1 MAKRITGLIL
11 LILPGALLLM
21 LSGFGDI
28 KEKSFLDILQDKLN
42 RFNRD
47 FYTEKAYLVTDRFA
61 YRPGEDIWFQGF
73 VSSQTGSHKDSS
85 SKDIFVKFLNMKG
98 EEIISRR
105 YPLIDNQVTGRFLIP
120 RTSIPGKY
128 YLVAYTGWMKN
139 QDVRDVFKKEILV
152 GKYYDRRFQ
161 VDVLYDRSFYYAE
174 DSMRANIRLI
184 DPAGKPIVETEFT
197 YTLGSFNK
205 DLLKGFG
212 KTSQQGVFELKCQVP
227 STDDILILKIE
238 LKSRKISGDY
248 TLIVPA
254 ATSEPEISFHSEDGN
269 TVAGL
274 PNLMAFHSRTH
285 YGMPVSITG
294 EIIDRKGH
302 ILQAVQSNN
311 KGIGSFTYQPSEDS
325 AFLRILKPAGIA
337 RLFPLPLA
345 STGGVIL
352 HLQKADKDTAWCTL
366 LSSEGNTDSVF
377 YWVALLNRHIVWSS
391 VTKGNIRNVKIPL
404 KGSGAGIMQISV
416 FNQDERLLAERL
428 LYIAGENML
437 NTKTDRQK
445 YQSRQRVV
453 LTIDYLGKS
462 RKVDL
467 AMTVSLKQLA
477 YSPLNTGFDQELN
490 SCPYD
495 TLSKSPGISR
505 QISDI
510 ELMASAH
517 TEISWDYLLKNN
529 SQEHAYV
536 KFDGLTGIVIDK
548 KENPAQHAKVRV
560 THLPNFRFYETQ
572 SNENGYFQVMFG
584 SDVIDFNYL
593 KIDAYDALGKVNLIA
608 SINQQYSNKLKE
620 DIVHNAGNHDKQ
632 KIFNTAFFGDPDV
645 IYSLRYGSRKYF
657 KSENESRKHYDPK
670 LYSDYADALDIIQEL
685 KPFYLKNNMI
695 VFADSGENN
704 LPSHIQEGVIIVING
719 AIKGTNVNV
728 LSGIP
733 PSDITNINISESL
746 MDVHRYTPV
755 NFQGVIELT
764 TIQSMY
770 KYRQPGMQMGM
781 DILNTSR
788 EFYSPDYAI
797 ETAVN
802 NDNRKTLYWN
812 PRVTITQGL
821 PALITFYTSDVKGI
835 YYGKIEGMD
844 EEGRPVQDEFTIV
857 VE

>member
-11 LILPGALLLM
+11 LIVPVALILI

-28 KEKSFLDILQDKLN
+28 KDKSFLDILKDKLN

-73 VSSQTGSHKDSS
+73 VSSQVGFHNDSS
-85 SKDIFVKFLNMKG
+85 SEDIFVKFLNMKG

-105 YPLIDNQVTGRFLIP
+105 YPLVNNQVTGRFLVP

-139 QDVRDVFKKEILV
+139 QNVSDVFRKEILV
-152 GKYYDRRFQ
+152 GKYYDKRFQ
-161 VDVLYDRSFYYAE
+161 VDVLYDRNFYYAG
-174 DSMRANIRLI
+174 DSLHANIRLI
-184 DPAGKPIVETEFT
+184 DPAGKPIAETQFN

-205 DLLKGFG
+205 DLLKGYG
-212 KTSQQGVFELKCQVP
+212 KTTAQGIFELTCEVP
-227 STDDILILKIE
+227 STNDILTLKIE
-238 LKSRKISGDY
+238 LKSRRISGDY

-254 ATSEPEISFHSEDGN
+254 ATSDPEITFHSEDGN
-269 TVAGL
+269 VVTGLDNLVA
-274 PNLMAFHSRTH
+274 FRSHTH
-285 YGMPVSITG
+285 FGMPVSIQG
-294 EIIDRKGH
+294 EIIDRNGRF
-302 ILQAVQSNN
+302 LQSVQSNN
-311 KGIGSFTYQPSEDS
+311 KGIGSFIYKPSGDS
-325 AFLRILKPAGIA
+325 AFLRIVKPSGIS
-337 RLFPLPLA
+337 RLFALPM
-345 STGGVIL
+345 SSSSGIIL
-352 HLQKADKDTAWCTL
+352 HLDKAEKDTAWFTL
-366 LSSEGNTDSVF
+366 LSTPGISDSLF
-377 YWVALLNRHIVWSS
+377 YWIALLNRHIVWSS
-391 VTKGNIRNVKIPL
+391 VSTRQSGGVKIPL
-404 KGSGAGIMQISV
+404 KGLGTGILQISV
-416 FNQDERLLAERL
+416 FNQDEKLLAERL
-428 LYIAGENML
+428 LQIPGEDML
-437 NTKTDRQK
+437 KARTDRQS
-445 YQSRQRVV
+445 YQSRQRVI

-462 RKVDL
+462 SKVDL

-477 YSPLNTGFDQELN
+477 YSPLNTGFEQALY
-490 SCPYD
+490 SFPYD
-495 TLSKSPGISR
+495 TLSKEPGISG
-505 QISDI
+505 QLSDI
-510 ELMASAH
+510 ELIASDYK
-517 TEISWDYLLKNN
+517 ELSWNNLLKKN
-529 SQEHAYV
+529 SYEHA
-536 KFDGLTGIVIDK
+536 FARLDGLTGTVIDK

-608 SINQQYSNKLKE
+608 SIDQLFSNKLKE
-620 DIVHNAGNHDKQ
+620 NILQNAGNHDKQ
-632 KIFNTAFFGDPDV
+632 KIFNTAFYGDPDV

-657 KSENESRKHYDPK
+657 KSENESRKRYDPK

-685 KPFYLKNNMI
+685 KPFSLKNNMI
-695 VFADSGENN
+695 VFSDSAGYIP
-704 LPSHIQEGVIIVING
+704 PSHIQEGVIIVING
-719 AIKGTNVNV
+719 AIKGTNVDV
-728 LSGIP
+728 LKGIL
-733 PSDITNINISESL
+733 PSDITNINISESM

-788 EFYSPDYAI
+788 EFYSPDYAL

-802 NDNRKTLYWN
+802 TDNRKTLYWN
-812 PRVTITQGL
+812 PHLTITQGL
-821 PALITFYTSDVKGI
+821 PTLITFYTSDVKGI
-835 YYGKIEGMD
+835 YYGKIEGLD
-844 EEGRPVQDEFTIV
+844 AEGHPVHDEFTIV